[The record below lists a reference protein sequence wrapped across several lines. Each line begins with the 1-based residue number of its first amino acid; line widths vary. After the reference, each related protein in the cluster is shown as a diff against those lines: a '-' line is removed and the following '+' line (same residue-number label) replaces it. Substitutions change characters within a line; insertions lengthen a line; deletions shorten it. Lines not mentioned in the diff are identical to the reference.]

1 MIYRT
6 DTHRPTEKTS
16 VTTGTADK
24 NLTADVEQFATDEER
39 SRAIKQAVN
48 RELFEGLID
57 VVIACASV
65 ALFLAGVAALLYVLH
80 VLWGMA

>member
-1 MIYRT
+1 MNYRT
-6 DTHRPTEKTS
+6 DTHRPTEIS
-16 VTTGTADK
+16 ATTDTAE
-24 NLTADVEQFATDEER
+24 EQFATDKKRR
-39 SRAIKQAVN
+39 SAIEQAVEQAVN

-57 VVIACASV
+57 VAIACASV

>member
-1 MIYRT
+1 MKHRT
-6 DTHRPTEKTS
+6 DTNRPAKIS
-16 VTTGTADK
+16 ATTGTAEK
-24 NLTADVEQFATDEER
+24 NLTANVEQFATDEER
-39 SRAIKQAVN
+39 IRAIKQALN

-57 VVIACASV
+57 VALACASV